1 MTSIYITENGAYLRK
16 RGGHVVIGRNNEVLL
31 EVPLE
36 RVDDVTVVDRVQV
49 SSALVTELLERN
61 VPLSW
66 ISSYGNRLYCV
77 VKHENRI

>member
-1 MTSIYITENGAYLRK
+1 MTSIYIAENGGYLRK
-16 RGGHVVIGRNNEVLL
+16 RGGHVVNGRNNEVLL

-66 ISSYGNRLYCV
+66 ISS
-77 VKHENRI
+77 

>member
-49 SSALVTELLERN
+49 LSALVTELLERN

-66 ISSYGNRLYCV
+66 ISS
-77 VKHENRI
+77 

>member
-1 MTSIYITENGAYLRK
+1 MTSIYIAENGGYLRK

-66 ISSYGNRLYCV
+66 ISS
-77 VKHENRI
+77 

>member
-1 MTSIYITENGAYLRK
+1 MTSIYITENGACLRK

-49 SSALVTELLERN
+49 SSALVTELLKRN

-66 ISSYGNRLYCV
+66 ISS
-77 VKHENRI
+77 

>member
-1 MTSIYITENGAYLRK
+1 MTSSYITENGAYLRK

-66 ISSYGNRLYCV
+66 ISS
-77 VKHENRI
+77 